1 MYISSIMLFSASLS
15 YFCIFWHEKK
25 CLIKSVWVIAFA
37 VLSVSNF
44 NYSNSH
50 LYMVYIYLVENK
62 INGLRLNFISFSC
75 SVDAKKNL
83 PPIDIIFYYILQL
96 LKFVIPKSFWYKII
110 TANTAYIFFDLVAC
124 YITIYEL
131 SQDPIHMNL
140 FRKSFVQSK

>member
-1 MYISSIMLFSASLS
+1 MSLLCISLLNCTYASFRYAIHFRYFPSPSFQTLTITLTNNFLYQMYISSTMLFSALLS

-25 CLIKSVWVIAFA
+25 CLIKSVWVIAFV

-75 SVDAKKNL
+75 SVDAKKSASYWYNL
-83 PPIDIIFYYILQL
+83 L
-96 LKFVIPKSFWYKII
+96 LYPAAV
-110 TANTAYIFFDLVAC
+110 
-124 YITIYEL
+124 
-131 SQDPIHMNL
+131 
-140 FRKSFVQSK
+140 